1 VQSILTVDNIYMI
14 LDFNQLFPTLN
25 TVNTSG
31 TIRSIPEDFK
41 VTELNSIELSGEGEH
56 LWLYVQKTG
65 CNTDW
70 VANQLANICQVS
82 QRQVGY
88 AGLKDRHAV
97 TQQWFS
103 VQLAKITDQQ
113 LINKALPDEVTVI
126 KSKLHSRKIKTGQLE
141 ANQFEIVIRDIV
153 GNKNNTQ
160 NEIEQNI
167 QNIIKNGVP
176 NYFGPQR
183 FGHEMRNIQKAQ
195 DWFSGNYKVKSRNLK
210 SLLLSTS
217 RSHIFNCIVAQRIT
231 DKTWSNPIIGDIF
244 QLNKSHSWFPEQDAT
259 PEEIIKRLNEFDI
272 HITAAMA
279 GEDCLQSTG
288 DCAILENSI
297 INQFPI
303 YQQGFEKFR
312 LKQDRRAMR
321 ICPIDLDFQWQDDY
335 LTLKF
340 KLLPGAYATGILREV
355 INYQ

>member
-1 VQSILTVDNIYMI
+1 VQSVDNTSMP

-25 TVNTSG
+25 AINTSG

-41 VTELNSIELSGEGEH
+41 VTEINSIELSGEGEH
-56 LWLYVQKTG
+56 LWLYVQKIG

-103 VQLAKITDQQ
+103 VQLSKVTDQL
-113 LINKALPDEVTVI
+113 LINDALPDEVSVI
-126 KSKLHSRKIKTGQLE
+126 ESKLHSRKIKTGQLE
-141 ANQFEIVIRDIV
+141 ANQFEIMIREID
-153 GNKNNTQ
+153 GDKS
-160 NEIEQNI
+160 EIENNI
-167 QNIIKNGVP
+167 QSIIESGVP

-183 FGHEMRNIQKAQ
+183 FGHDMGNIQKAQ
-195 DWFSGNYKVKSRNLK
+195 DWFSGTYKVKARNLK
-210 SLLLSTS
+210 SLLLSS
-217 RSHIFNCIVAQRIT
+217 ARSHIFNCIVAQRIN
-231 DKTWSNPIIGDIF
+231 DKTWSNPINGDIF
-244 QLNKSHSWFPEQDAT
+244 QLNKSHSWFPEKDAT
-259 PEEIIKRLNEFDI
+259 PDEISKRLKEFDI

-288 DCAILENSI
+288 DCANLECSI

-321 ICPIDLDFQWQDDY
+321 ICPIDLDFEWENGD
-335 LTLKF
+335 LKLKF
-340 KLLPGAYATGILREV
+340 KLLPGSYATGILREI

>member
-1 VQSILTVDNIYMI
+1 MQPIFTVDNTSMP

-25 TVNTSG
+25 PINASG
-31 TIRSIPEDFK
+31 TIRSVPEDFK
-41 VTELNSIELSGEGEH
+41 VTELNSIELSSEGEH
-56 LWLYVQKTG
+56 LWLYVQKIG

-103 VQLAKITDQQ
+103 VQLSKVTDQQ
-113 LINKALPDEVTVI
+113 LINAALPGEVTVI

-153 GNKNNTQ
+153 GDK

-167 QNIIKNGVP
+167 QNIIESGVP

-183 FGHEMRNIQKAQ
+183 FGHDMSNIQKAQ
-195 DWFSGNYKVKSRNLK
+195 DWFSGTYKVKQRNLK

-231 DKTWSNPIIGDIF
+231 DKTWNNPIKGDVF
-244 QLNKSHSWFPEQDAT
+244 QLNKSHSWFPEKDAT
-259 PEEIIKRLNEFDI
+259 PDEISKRLKEFDI

-279 GEDCLQSTG
+279 GEDSLQSTE
-288 DCAILENSI
+288 DCAVLESEI

-321 ICPIDLDFQWQDDY
+321 ICPIDLDFEWQDDH